1 MIKKICLH
9 ILLLSSSTF
18 AVEIPTA
25 HAKVRDFSKSI
36 ELNAQVI
43 QLSNDRQA
51 VTSQINGHLEKYF
64 VKAGQ
69 SVKAGAKIALI
80 ESIKLSQMT
89 TNFISLK
96 KQYIS
101 LEKNYKS
108 TIKLYE
114 SGMTSVREL
123 NNQSIKK
130 DTMLAQINTLK
141 SQLNI
146 LRIDTSNITK
156 ASPNFILYAHSAG
169 RISQLLLQRHTVIRV
184 DEAIVNIVKEQAFY
198 IKSFVPIKYASKIK
212 IGQNVLIDYNNRNIV
227 THVTQILPL
236 VDEKTQRI
244 VLLSSVDEKADDLFI
259 NTYVKATLFFSDTKK
274 YVAVEKSALSF
285 FNNEWVIFVPKEEHN
300 ESEHDEHE
308 SPYEARVVQIITQD
322 NKYIAINGLEENEE
336 YVSAKSYY
344 VKSMMLKSSLGEHGH

>member
-43 QLSNDRQA
+43 QLSNARQA
-51 VTSQINGHLEKYF
+51 VTSQISGHLEKYF

-212 IGQNVLIDYNNRNIV
+212 IGQKILIDYNNRNIV

-236 VDEKTQRI
+236 VDKKTQRI
-244 VLLSSVDEKADDLFI
+244 VLLSSVDEKTDDLFI

>member
-1 MIKKICLH
+1 
-9 ILLLSSSTF
+9 
-18 AVEIPTA
+18 
-25 HAKVRDFSKSI
+25 
-36 ELNAQVI
+36 
-43 QLSNDRQA
+43 
-51 VTSQINGHLEKYF
+51 
-64 VKAGQ
+64 
-69 SVKAGAKIALI
+69 
-80 ESIKLSQMT
+80 
-89 TNFISLK
+89 
-96 KQYIS
+96 
-101 LEKNYKS
+101 
-108 TIKLYE
+108 
-114 SGMTSVREL
+114 
-123 NNQSIKK
+123 
-130 DTMLAQINTLK
+130 MLAQINTLK

-146 LRIDTSNITK
+146 LRIDTANITK

-169 RISQLLLQRHTVIRV
+169 KISQLLLQRHTVIRV

-212 IGQNVLIDYNNRNIV
+212 IGQKILVDYNNRNIV

-259 NTYVKATLFFSDTKK
+259 NTYVKATLFFSNTKK

-285 FNNEWVIFVPKEEHN
+285 FNNEWVVFVPKEEHD

-308 SPYEARVVQIITQD
+308 SPYEARVVEIITQY
-322 NKYIAINGLEENEE
+322 NKYIAINGLEENEK